1 MRQSINYCI
10 LVTAERSSDLVGGDH
25 ANISLNFPIFSML
38 YMTRAEKKR
47 YLEHA
52 LIIRSY
58 DVKT

>member
-47 YLEHA
+47 
-52 LIIRSY
+52 
-58 DVKT
+58 